1 MDVITHYDLLIEEDN
16 DPFYDP
22 PELKKYMNKWDGQ
35 VFIDALQLDENKE
48 VLEIGLGTGRIA
60 VRVAPYCKRLTGI
73 DISPKTIQRVKE
85 NLKKYSNISFINA
98 DFNTYEFKEKFDIIY
113 SSLTMMHFENKKQV
127 VSKIDNLLKE
137 RGIFCLSI
145 DKNKSE
151 YIDMGNRKVK
161 IYPDTLDNILSI
173 IDETEMSVV
182 KVIETDNAHIIAS
195 RKNKINST
203 KL

>member
-1 MDVITHYDLLIEEDN
+1 MDVITHYDLLIDEDN

-22 PELKKYMNKWDGQ
+22 PELKEYMNKWDGQ
-35 VFIDALQLDENKE
+35 VFIDTLQLDENKE

-60 VRVAPYCKRLTGI
+60 VKVAPYCKRLTGI
-73 DISPKTIQRVKE
+73 DISPKTIQRAKE
-85 NLKKYSNISFINA
+85 NLKKHSNISFINA

-127 VSKIDNLLKE
+127 VSKIDNLLKAK
-137 RGIFCLSI
+137 GTFCLSI
-145 DKNKSE
+145 DKNKSK

-173 IDETEMSVV
+173 IDETAMTVV

-195 RKNKINST
+195 RKQ
-203 KL
+203 

>member
-22 PELKKYMNKWDGQ
+22 PELKEYMNKWDGR